1 MKNRSQ
7 FKLSEKVDAYIISL
21 HVRNLMATYGE
32 QEVRE
37 IIKVLFLE
45 DQKTKKQKKGGLEWT
60 HIVQKTK

>member
-1 MKNRSQ
+1 MRNKSQ
-7 FKLSEKVDAYIISL
+7 FKLDEKVDAYIISL

-45 DQKTKKQKKGGLEWT
+45 DKKQGNKTKRRGA
-60 HIVQKTK
+60 